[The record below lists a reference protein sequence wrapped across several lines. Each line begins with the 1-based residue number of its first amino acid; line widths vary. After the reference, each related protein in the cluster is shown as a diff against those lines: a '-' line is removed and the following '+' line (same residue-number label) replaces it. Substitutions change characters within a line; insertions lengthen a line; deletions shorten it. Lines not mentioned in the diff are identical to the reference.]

1 MIMFHIW
8 SRNIT
13 FRHRLVWIMR
23 YLMLFKFPHLGSGPD
38 HESIREQFQPQFHP
52 VSWPILK
59 ESMDSDQENT
69 IYLYKDGCFF

>member
-1 MIMFHIW
+1 
-8 SRNIT
+8 
-13 FRHRLVWIMR
+13 MR

-69 IYLYKDGCFF
+69 IYLYKDGCFFK

>member
-1 MIMFHIW
+1 
-8 SRNIT
+8 
-13 FRHRLVWIMR
+13 
-23 YLMLFKFPHLGSGPD
+23 MLFKFPHLGSGPD

-69 IYLYKDGCFF
+69 IYIRMAVFSCFFNIRRAIYLFYTLYIKQV

>member
-1 MIMFHIW
+1 
-8 SRNIT
+8 
-13 FRHRLVWIMR
+13 MR

-38 HESIREQFQPQFHP
+38 HESIRGQFQPQFQP

-69 IYLYKDGCFF
+69 IYIKMAVFLF